1 MFLTL
6 ARWFQEQDQASNP
19 SELAASASKV
29 FELHPSQLARAL
41 EEAYFAKDD
50 SLRGPFPSP
59 ALPFDIVDRQLPSGL
74 DRVLADVPDGIYPLA
89 DRQRS
94 QPLVWHHLIYAYM
107 IEQTRVFEIFDRVLF
122 HYLHGEQLPPAT
134 AGGQSWLRATED
146 LLFRDAPSFQIYAVT
161 SWLRPDI
168 RASRRNAYMRLFGCD
183 LDHGKINFDEHP
195 PKDSGRYPYLW
206 EPGWNQ
212 GFFDKFEEFVRQ
224 VWRGIENV
232 VNTSGPNPTDDAAI
246 ATLADDLRIM
256 LADRRKYGN
265 LAREEFVFVSMMSW
279 LHLTLMFDSHIV
291 KDLKAEA
298 SAPWERLAKIGDLV
312 EVPAHKHAEGYF
324 RIAEPLSRLLIGIEA
339 GLFNNPGT
347 VPALYSPGAP
357 HDDIFEVIT
366 QWLQIT
372 GHDLKAPKVVV
383 SGPMPRDGVMQPVGE
398 PTPSSPILS

>member
-6 ARWFQEQDQASNP
+6 ARWFQEQDQASNLSDP
-19 SELAASASKV
+19 EGSVSKV
-29 FELHPSQLARAL
+29 FGLHPSQLARAL

-59 ALPFDIVDRQLPSGL
+59 ALPFAIVDGQLPSGL
-74 DRVLADVPDGIYPLA
+74 DRVLGNVPDDIYPLT
-89 DRQRS
+89 DRSS
-94 QPLVWHHLIYAYM
+94 QPLVWHHLIYAFM

-122 HYLHGEQLPPAT
+122 HYLYGERLPPAT
-134 AGGQSWLRATED
+134 EGGQRWLRATED
-146 LLFRDAPSFQIYAVT
+146 LLFRDAPSSQINAVT

-168 RASRRNAYMRLFGCD
+168 RASRRNAYMRLFGLD
-183 LDHGKINFDEHP
+183 LEHGKINFDEHP
-195 PKDSGRYPYLW
+195 PKDSGPYPYPR
-206 EPGWNQ
+206 EPGWNKS
-212 GFFDKFEEFVRQ
+212 FFEKFEEFVRQ
-224 VWRGIENV
+224 VWRGIENAA
-232 VNTSGPNPTDDAAI
+232 NTSGPNPTDDAAI

-312 EVPAHKHAEGYF
+312 EVPAHKHSEGYF

-339 GLFNNPGT
+339 GLFNNSGT

>member
-6 ARWFQEQDQASNP
+6 ARWFQEQDQASNL
-19 SELAASASKV
+19 SELEASASKV
-29 FELHPSQLARAL
+29 FELHPIQLARAL
-41 EEAYFAKDD
+41 EEAYFARDD

-59 ALPFDIVDRQLPSGL
+59 ALPFAIVGRQLPSGL
-74 DRVLADVPDGIYPLA
+74 NDVLGNVPDDIYPLT
-89 DRQRS
+89 DPSS

-122 HYLHGEQLPPAT
+122 HYLYGEQLPPAT
-134 AGGQSWLRATED
+134 ERGQRWLRATED
-146 LLFRDAPSFQIYAVT
+146 LLFRDAPSSQINAVT

-168 RASRRNAYMRLFGCD
+168 RASRRNAYMRLFGLD

-195 PKDSGRYPYLW
+195 PQDSGPYPYPR
-206 EPGWNQ
+206 EPGWNKS
-212 GFFDKFEEFVRQ
+212 FFDKFEEFVRQ

-232 VNTSGPNPTDDAAI
+232 VNSSGPNPTDDAAI

-279 LHLTLMFDSHIV
+279 LHLTLMFDSQIV

-312 EVPAHKHAEGYF
+312 EVPAHQHSEGYF

-357 HDDIFEVIT
+357 HDDIFQLIT
-366 QWLQIT
+366 QWQQIT

-383 SGPMPRDGVMQPVGE
+383 SGPMLDGVMPPVGKRA
-398 PTPSSPILS
+398 PGSPIPS

>member
-6 ARWFQEQDQASNP
+6 ARWFQEQYQASTP
-19 SELAASASKV
+19 SELEASASKV
-29 FELHPSQLARAL
+29 FELHPIQLARAL

-50 SLRGPFPSP
+50 SSRGPFPSP
-59 ALPFDIVDRQLPSGL
+59 ALPFDIVDQQLPSGL
-74 DRVLADVPDGIYPLA
+74 DHVLVNVPDDIYPLGG
-89 DRQRS
+89 RQS
-94 QPLVWHHLIYAYM
+94 QPVVWHHLIYAYM

-134 AGGQSWLRATED
+134 EGGQRWLRVTED

-168 RASRRNAYMRLFGCD
+168 RASRRNAYMRLFGLD
-183 LDHGKINFDEHP
+183 LDHGKVNFDDNP
-195 PKDSGRYPYLW
+195 PKESGPYPYPR
-206 EPGWNQ
+206 EPGWNK
-212 GFFDKFEEFVRQ
+212 FFFEKFEEFVRQ

-279 LHLTLMFDSHIV
+279 LHLTLMFDSQIV

-298 SAPWERLAKIGDLV
+298 SAPWERLAKIGNLV
-312 EVPAHKHAEGYF
+312 EVPAHKHSEGYF

-339 GLFNNPGT
+339 GLFNHPGT

-357 HDDIFEVIT
+357 HDDVFEVIT

-383 SGPMPRDGVMQPVGE
+383 SGPMPRDSVMPPVAE
-398 PTPSSPILS
+398 PAHGSPILS